1 MSTHRSSSQSTYQLF
16 ARNDPEHRARRKLE
30 RAAAR
35 RRNDQNWGALWAAP
49 AEPEPVAVPPP
60 ASLDNAAAPAP
71 APETAARDAKP
82 AAALVTLLRARD
94 EPAAAAALSHE
105 KAAAPPSLHDD
116 AEPTAAAPPPPLHD
130 DAAPPPPPPQD
141 SDDES
146 APLRLPA
153 TGQTGTQWSQW
164 TTGPASQRAASQWAT
179 PPPPAWDDALRR
191 RLGAAAPVDAVI
203 TPISGQTLPG
213 FELVHGASAAIRLVQ
228 RLRPRWVVPMRNGA
242 NDASGLAAPL
252 VTEIGN
258 AADFA
263 RLLQERRKE
272 PTQDVELLSVRAG
285 EPVKLDLGSRGGEE

>member
-1 MSTHRSSSQSTYQLF
+1 MYRAF
-16 ARNDPEHRARRKLE
+16 ARHDPEHRARRKLE

-35 RRNDQNWGALWAAP
+35 RRNDQNWGALWAAS
-49 AEPEPVAVPPP
+49 AEPELVAAPP
-60 ASLDNAAAPAP
+60 ASPDDGPAPAP
-71 APETAARDAKP
+71 APETAARDAEP

-130 DAAPPPPPPQD
+130 DAAAPSPPPPPEDAAAPPPPPPQD

-191 RLGAAAPVDAVI
+191 HLRVAAPVDVA
-203 TPISGQTLPG
+203 
-213 FELVHGASAAIRLVQ
+213 
-228 RLRPRWVVPMRNGA
+228 
-242 NDASGLAAPL
+242 
-252 VTEIGN
+252 N
-258 AADFA
+258 AACVAYADDERA
-263 RLLQERRKE
+263 RAAL
-272 PTQDVELLSVRAG
+272 PTMNV
-285 EPVKLDLGSRGGEE
+285 SRGDVDVLFAPEEGYWD

>member
-1 MSTHRSSSQSTYQLF
+1 MRMFQEF

-49 AEPEPVAVPPP
+49 AAAPEPVAAPPP
-60 ASLDNAAAPAP
+60 ASPDDAAAPAP
-71 APETAARDAKP
+71 APETAARDAEP
-82 AAALVTLLRARD
+82 AAALVALLRARD

-105 KAAAPPSLHDD
+105 KAAVPPPLPDD
-116 AEPTAAAPPPPLHD
+116 AAAPPPSPS
-130 DAAPPPPPPQD
+130 PPPPPPHD

-191 RLGAAAPVDAVI
+191 RLGAAAPVDRENEACV
-203 TPISGQTLPG
+203 
-213 FELVHGASAAIRLVQ
+213 AY
-228 RLRPRWVVPMRNGA
+228 
-242 NDASGLAAPL
+242 
-252 VTEIGN
+252 
-258 AADFA
+258 AADERA
-263 RLLQERRKE
+263 RAAL
-272 PTQDVELLSVRAG
+272 PTMNV
-285 EPVKLDLGSRGGEE
+285 SRGDVDVLFAPEEGSWD

>member
-1 MSTHRSSSQSTYQLF
+1 MRSREKMYQAF

-60 ASLDNAAAPAP
+60 ASAVDAAPAP
-71 APETAARDAKP
+71 APETAARDAEQ
-82 AAALVTLLRARD
+82 AAALVALLRARD

-105 KAAAPPSLHDD
+105 KAAV
-116 AEPTAAAPPPPLHD
+116 PPPLHD
-130 DAAPPPPPPQD
+130 DAEPAAAAPPRLHDDAAAPSPPPPPEDAAAPPPPSPHD

-179 PPPPAWDDALRR
+179 PPPPEWDDALRR
-191 RLGAAAPVDAVI
+191 RLRAAAPADA
-203 TPISGQTLPG
+203 
-213 FELVHGASAAIRLVQ
+213 A
-228 RLRPRWVVPMRNGA
+228 
-242 NDASGLAAPL
+242 
-252 VTEIGN
+252 N
-258 AADFA
+258 AACVAYAADERA
-263 RLLQERRKE
+263 RAAL
-272 PTQDVELLSVRAG
+272 PTMNV
-285 EPVKLDLGSRGGEE
+285 SRGDVDVLFAPEEGAWD